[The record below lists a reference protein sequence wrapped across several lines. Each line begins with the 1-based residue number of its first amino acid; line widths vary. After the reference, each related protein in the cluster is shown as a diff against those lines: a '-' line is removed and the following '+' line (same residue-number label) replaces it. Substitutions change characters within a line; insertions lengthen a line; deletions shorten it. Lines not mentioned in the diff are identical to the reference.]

1 MIMVRG
7 GQEQEIGSLDDQVV
21 LADDNGKPSIIRV
34 QNVDGPAGA
43 MTDTAVADKASLA
56 PRWHSSHAEHRL
68 LQLQFTGSKVTGKYK
83 GSGDPPFPIEQ
94 SVAENVFD
102 SNMLDVLV
110 CALPLAD
117 GYRGRLTVYLY
128 EAGGAV
134 PVDVAV
140 TGSETVDGSDTWAT
154 GVTISGH
161 TARYFIGKAD
171 HRVVQIVATQAPGVE
186 LRLVRSQ
193 G

>member
-7 GQEQEIGSLDDQVV
+7 GQEQEIGNLDDRVV
-21 LADDNGKPSIIRV
+21 VADDNGRPSIIRV
-34 QNVDGPAGA
+34 QNVDGPAGS
-43 MTDTAVADKASLA
+43 MTDTAVADKTSLA

-68 LQLQFTGSKVTGKYK
+68 LQLQFAGGKVTGKFK
-83 GSGDPPFPIEQ
+83 GSGDPPFPIDQ
-94 SVAENVFD
+94 SVPENVFD

-110 CALPLAD
+110 CALPLSD
-117 GYRGRLTVYLY
+117 GYHGRLTVYLY

-140 TGSETVDGSDTWAT
+140 TGSENVAGGETWVT
-154 GVTISGH
+154 GVTIAGR
-161 TARYFIGKAD
+161 TARYFIGKSD
-171 HRVVQIVATQAPGVE
+171 HRVAQIISTQGPGVE
-186 LRLVRSQ
+186 LRVVRSQ